1 MNMES
6 QKIRFWAG
14 NAVLVVA
21 VLVLLNMGGLSERFG
36 MGAVVLWMALV
47 ALGFYLIL
55 SGKEPPGSMPE

>member
-1 MNMES
+1 MAPE
-6 QKIRFWAG
+6 KIRFWAG
-14 NAVLVVA
+14 NGVLVA
-21 VLVLLNMGGLSERFG
+21 ALVVMFNMGALSERYG

>member
-1 MNMES
+1 MDP

-21 VLVLLNMGGLSERFG
+21 LVVLFNMGALSERYG

-47 ALGFYLIL
+47 AVGFYLIL
-55 SGKEPPGSMPE
+55 SDREPPGPMPH

>member
-1 MNMES
+1 MQS
-6 QKIRFWAG
+6 QRSRFWAG

-21 VLVLLNMGGLSERFG
+21 LGVLLNMGTLSERFG

-47 ALGFYLIL
+47 ALGFYLIM

>member
-1 MNMES
+1 MTLS
-6 QKIRFWAG
+6 QKSRFRIG

-21 VLVLLNMGGLSERFG
+21 LIVLLNMGALSEHFG
-36 MGAVVLWMALV
+36 MGAVVLWMALT